1 MRTAK
6 CCIEQGIH
14 DHFGCDLSDSEAI
27 FCPGC
32 PENSQ
37 KVLKSPKLMQTKKM
51 RTGENAAKN
60 GVFMT
65 ILDAI
70 CVT

>member
-6 CCIEQGIH
+6 CCMEQGIY

-37 KVLKSPKLMQTKKM
+37 KVP
-51 RTGENAAKN
+51 EIAE
-60 GVFMT
+60 
-65 ILDAI
+65 IDADQKDAH
-70 CVT
+70 